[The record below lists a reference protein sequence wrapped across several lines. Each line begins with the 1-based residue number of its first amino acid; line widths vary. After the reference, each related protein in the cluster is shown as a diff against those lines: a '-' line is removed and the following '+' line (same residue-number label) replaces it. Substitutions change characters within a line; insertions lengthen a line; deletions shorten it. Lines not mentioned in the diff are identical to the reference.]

1 MVFVTTDISESL
13 IDLQTRLAYAEHAHA
28 ELDQI
33 VATQDVMIR
42 ELKRQVNEL
51 KAALQEMSASW
62 GAEVGA
68 GERPPHY

>member
-33 VATQDVMIR
+33 VATQEAMIR

-68 GERPPHY
+68 TERPPHY